1 MINIV
6 VTSKPVDGLLY
17 YSYEYCSYLNNI
29 GLDAQVVIICHRKYS
44 WKEYIKSISMKYIH
58 CKNIVFDDYTPSDND
73 VTLIMGRSM
82 MTLSWQDFKDYT
94 NVQQNTLHKVF
105 SINVISVY
113 SENHPTKYPLAVDF
127 YKPNQILDLCDTDV
141 YPNGTGTHFEKT
153 INFSIYKPHINNIQ
167 FKYLFLGTN
176 DKYYASIEKV
186 IDQYPNH
193 AILAYNETYVNINN
207 NNIFVPV
214 ENLMSLFQTYVYTK
228 ETFDPAPRIFQE
240 CKFYGKDV
248 IYHRDKT
255 IQDGGSVYWR
265 RDIKEPDVTQILN
278 AMERFN
284 DSI

>member
-1 MINIV
+1 
-6 VTSKPVDGLLY
+6 
-17 YSYEYCSYLNNI
+17 
-29 GLDAQVVIICHRKYS
+29 
-44 WKEYIKSISMKYIH
+44 MKYIH
-58 CKNIVFDDYTPSDND
+58 CKNVVFDDYTPGDND

-105 SINVISVY
+105 SKNVISVY

-141 YPNGTGTHFEKT
+141 YPNGIGTHFEKT
-153 INFSIYKPHINNIQ
+153 INFSIYKPYTDNIQ

-186 IDQYPNH
+186 IDQFPNH

-214 ENLMSLFQTYVYTK
+214 ENLMSLFETYVYTK

-240 CKFYGKDV
+240 CKYYGKDI

-278 AMERFN
+278 AMEKFN
-284 DSI
+284 GSI